1 MTDTLPPTPA
11 PQAGP
16 SRTGPP
22 SSRDIQAPPQPGD
35 GAYLRW
41 QQQQN
46 GSQFRGRGRG
56 NGNGQGQGYMG
67 TQMNGRGR
75 GQPRRG
81 RGGFANGHG
90 GQEGGRGGH
99 DGQGNGQ
106 DIGQSVPGQ
115 GIMRQASPH
124 HFGDNGHAQNEGGNG
139 GPSHDHP
146 GRQAPPHQVPH
157 QVKRKA
163 NGPTHGQ
170 AHADGLPHRPQQPE
184 SMHGLAE
191 AAPHQHAEASRGRGK
206 SGERGQRGRGRGK
219 GGNGPTASTPH
230 VNGQTLDPGATSFQP
245 LSAPPTPLIGTELLA
260 DDTIRTQSERGKPRP
275 KSKSKA
281 PAQVRSQ
288 PKTPD
293 TPAAARTPMGN
304 TRLSRKAV
312 FDQGAKLTK
321 TTSASSSGSTLEDTR
336 KKETKNTNKD
346 KKTAEADDLIDR
358 LTRGLGKKP
367 FFECPICYNAITPSQ
382 QIWCCLP
389 PDGPPPSPFAPGI
402 DVIDPKIISTHY
414 QACFTPFHYSCV
426 KDWSVRNYE
435 EDKTRLR
442 MIDSQEE
449 AVWRCPGCQKRR
461 ADRIPPY
468 R

>member
-1 MTDTLPPTPA
+1 MTDTLAPTPA

-22 SSRDIQAPPQPGD
+22 SSRDSQAPPQPGD

-46 GSQFRGRGRG
+46 GPQFRGRGRG
-56 NGNGQGQGYMG
+56 NGQGQGYMG
-67 TQMNGRGR
+67 MQINGRGR
-75 GQPRRG
+75 GQPKRGGG
-81 RGGFANGHG
+81 RGGFPNGHG
-90 GQEGGRGGH
+90 GQEGGRGVH
-99 DGQGNGQ
+99 DGQGHGQ
-106 DIGQSVPGQ
+106 DIGQSAPGQ
-115 GIMRQASPH
+115 AAM
-124 HFGDNGHAQNEGGNG
+124 
-139 GPSHDHP
+139 
-146 GRQAPPHQVPH
+146 RQAPPHQAPH
-157 QVKRKA
+157 QVKTKP
-163 NGPTHGQ
+163 NGPTQGQ

-191 AAPHQHAEASRGRGK
+191 AAPHQHSEASRGRK
-206 SGERGQRGRGRGK
+206 RSGDRGQRGRGRGK
-219 GGNGPTASTPH
+219 GGNGPTGPTP
-230 VNGQTLDPGATSFQP
+230 QTLDPGATSFQP
-245 LSAPPTPLIGTELLA
+245 LSAPSTPVIGTEPLA

-275 KSKSKA
+275 KPKPKA

-304 TRLSRKAV
+304 TRLSRKAA

-336 KKETKNTNKD
+336 KKETKSTHKD

-461 ADRIPPY
+461 AGRIPPY